1 MELYTDLVPLTAEN
15 FRALY
20 TKKPL
25 HYKGFVFH
33 SIISGYM
40 WKGGDF
46 VKNNGTGS
54 EFICGDTFPMRTSCF
69 HTTAR
74 GYPTAPPKT
83 TSHSSL
89 PACPG
94 SMATTSSSAVSS
106 PASTTSRPSKR
117 RWRSRLP
124 TVARSSLSRRRR

>member
-1 MELYTDLVPLTAEN
+1 MELYADLVPLTAEN

-25 HYKGFVFH
+25 HYKCFVFH
-33 SIISGYM
+33 RIIPGYM

-46 VKNNGTGS
+46 VKDNGTGG

-83 TSHSSL
+83 TSHSI

-117 RWRSRLP
+117 R
-124 TVARSSLSRRRR
+124 